1 MKLASRKTISVSE
14 QRRNNL
20 QLERARAVAV
30 RDMYPALGQL
40 QVSLV
45 FSDGSLR
52 TPSPQSHTF
61 FPAARAFFRFTCPCA
76 ECDGNFDLRESV
88 GELVNNL
95 SRSRRGATRQAK
107 GRLSCEGVRLRD
119 RVGSRPC
126 PMKLEYELAAAT
138 AE

>member
-1 MKLASRKTISVSE
+1 MKLASRKTASVSE

-30 RDMYPALGQL
+30 RDMYPALAQL
-40 QVSLV
+40 QISLV
-45 FSDGSLR
+45 FGDGGLR

-61 FPAARAFFRFTCPCA
+61 FPPARAFFRFTCPCA
-76 ECDGNFDLRESV
+76 ECDGDFDLREPV
-88 GELVNNL
+88 NELVTSP
-95 SRSRRGATRQAK
+95 SRSRRGAARQAK

-126 PMKLEYELAAAT
+126 PMKLEYELAAT
-138 AE
+138 TEQ